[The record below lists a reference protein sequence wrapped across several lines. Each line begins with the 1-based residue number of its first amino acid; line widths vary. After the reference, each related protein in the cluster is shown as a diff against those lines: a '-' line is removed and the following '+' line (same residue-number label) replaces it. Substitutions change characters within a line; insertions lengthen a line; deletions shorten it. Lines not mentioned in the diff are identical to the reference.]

1 MAGDLRTAVYKHR
14 HRKAGVEGRGRE
26 GGGEGAR
33 RLQVQRGCHLTGGCC
48 ADGRKAINKT
58 ADLYTGQ
65 KCEAANKYSGSMF
78 ISSRVL
84 KGQTAGLDDTQAWQP
99 VRINPDRGHEGP
111 TRSMKSDEV
120 FH

>member
-1 MAGDLRTAVYKHR
+1 
-14 HRKAGVEGRGRE
+14 
-26 GGGEGAR
+26 
-33 RLQVQRGCHLTGGCC
+33 
-48 ADGRKAINKT
+48 
-58 ADLYTGQ
+58 
-65 KCEAANKYSGSMF
+65 MF